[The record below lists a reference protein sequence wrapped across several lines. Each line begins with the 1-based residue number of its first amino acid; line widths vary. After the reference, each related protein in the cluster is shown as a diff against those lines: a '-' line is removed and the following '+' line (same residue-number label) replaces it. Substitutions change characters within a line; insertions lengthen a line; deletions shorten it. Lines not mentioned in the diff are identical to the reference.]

1 MPTFFQGMDRALH
14 SQHRDTPFSQLM
26 LWRCSSVSVAS
37 CMNPSICLDF
47 LARMLV
53 LVFMLINPAS
63 LGTNLS
69 DVHLYTSPGGCY
81 ICLAVLGLGCV

>member
-1 MPTFFQGMDRALH
+1 
-14 SQHRDTPFSQLM
+14 
-26 LWRCSSVSVAS
+26 
-37 CMNPSICLDF
+37 MNPSICLDF